1 MRRNREGH
9 DRGRRL
15 IFVPPQPLQLV
26 ARPDL
31 RRPPAVRI
39 RRDGLPAE
47 GLAAR
52 AAHGRGV
59 AVRGVRRDPGRAA
72 PVPLRVHE
80 GAARGTAAGHGE
92 RIPPIDRRSDGD
104 QLRGR
109 PRGMHRRGRR
119 NALGIPEA
127 VLGDGAPRRGVR
139 EARASLGRH
148 FEGQPAPRG
157 RARPDGRGTD
167 GPLSGPA
174 APRRPRVRTSP
185 ESGGGGE
192 GGPPVRGYLVCAIA
206 STGEE
211 VVPGGPRDVPRP
223 AGRGVRPTLGV
234 RQEPR
239 VRRVSVA
246 PDRSAPDGG
255 HGPPGQAGVPGER
268 DENGA
273 PDGTRRAHDPR
284 RPHTGRGP
292 EAKRVPRIPRQGREG
307 LAMKIGEIVAASV
320 IDGLVAKL
328 QLGNPEELKIAF
340 PVIVEGAR
348 YDFYCLV
355 EDVLNEESDIADQL
369 AGSTIAD
376 VIVPRPE
383 THEGYGGPIFYSK
396 AKLRMIQLV
405 DRETKKLSEPQT
417 IPPYFSSCRH
427 ATRDDVERIYEV
439 TDTSATLGTI
449 TGVEPFHVQLDMKKL
464 VEKPFAI
471 FGRTGT
477 GKSILNKLV
486 CAGILSKDVGSVLI
500 FDMHSEYGVFSATD
514 KTEGLKFFFPGKV
527 EIFSLDPK
535 NREAKPFVL
544 DTGEITPED
553 LIVALQDLTA
563 PMVDTLY
570 EIAKT
575 RGGRDLISA
584 VKDATMDM
592 LGSERAHEMTLQGLK
607 RRIGRLDRLPFLRAM
622 TQAKDAFAHIL
633 AAIRDGK
640 SVVLDF
646 GDYGTDQ
653 MVYLFVAN
661 ILSRRLFELYTE
673 RNEEYPRLVLFLEE
687 AHKFLSPEIA
697 PYAHTFSR
705 LARETRKFN
714 LILALVDQRPSRIS
728 DEVRSQL
735 ANRLV
740 MSLKEPSDVEAALAG
755 VPDKKMWENI
765 IAKLPLRTVA
775 VIGDAIRIPTVID
788 VLTYDDLNVRE
799 HILGAG
805 MIDEGTVREIAK
817 RADDVFGRG

>member
-1 MRRNREGH
+1 
-9 DRGRRL
+9 
-15 IFVPPQPLQLV
+15 
-26 ARPDL
+26 
-31 RRPPAVRI
+31 
-39 RRDGLPAE
+39 
-47 GLAAR
+47 
-52 AAHGRGV
+52 
-59 AVRGVRRDPGRAA
+59 
-72 PVPLRVHE
+72 
-80 GAARGTAAGHGE
+80 
-92 RIPPIDRRSDGD
+92 
-104 QLRGR
+104 
-109 PRGMHRRGRR
+109 
-119 NALGIPEA
+119 
-127 VLGDGAPRRGVR
+127 
-139 EARASLGRH
+139 
-148 FEGQPAPRG
+148 
-157 RARPDGRGTD
+157 
-167 GPLSGPA
+167 
-174 APRRPRVRTSP
+174 
-185 ESGGGGE
+185 
-192 GGPPVRGYLVCAIA
+192 
-206 STGEE
+206 
-211 VVPGGPRDVPRP
+211 
-223 AGRGVRPTLGV
+223 
-234 RQEPR
+234 
-239 VRRVSVA
+239 
-246 PDRSAPDGG
+246 
-255 HGPPGQAGVPGER
+255 
-268 DENGA
+268 
-273 PDGTRRAHDPR
+273 
-284 RPHTGRGP
+284 
-292 EAKRVPRIPRQGREG
+292 
-307 LAMKIGEIVAASV
+307 MKIGEIVAASV

-417 IPPYFSSCRH
+417 IPPYFSPCRH

-449 TGVEPFHVQLDMKKL
+449 TGVEPFHVQLDMKQL

-500 FDMHSEYGVFSATD
+500 FDMHGEYGIFSATD

-527 EIFSLDPK
+527 EIFSLDAK

-570 EIAKT
+570 EIAKS

-584 VKDATMDM
+584 VKDATMEM
-592 LGSERAHEMTLQGLK
+592 LGSDRTHEMTLQGLK
-607 RRIGRLDRLPFLRAM
+607 RRIGRLDRLPFLKPM
-622 TQAKDAFAHIL
+622 QNKDAFAHIL
-633 AAIRDGK
+633 AAIKENK

-646 GDYGTDQ
+646 GDFGTDQ

-661 ILSRRLFELYTE
+661 ILSRRLFDLYTE
-673 RNEEYPRLVLFLEE
+673 RNEDFPRLVLFLEE

-714 LILALVDQRPSRIS
+714 LILALIDQRPSRIS

-788 VLTYDDLNVRE
+788 VLEYDDLNVRE
-799 HILGAG
+799 HILGVG
-805 MIDEGTVREIAK
+805 VVDEGEIREIAK

>member
-1 MRRNREGH
+1 
-9 DRGRRL
+9 
-15 IFVPPQPLQLV
+15 
-26 ARPDL
+26 
-31 RRPPAVRI
+31 
-39 RRDGLPAE
+39 
-47 GLAAR
+47 
-52 AAHGRGV
+52 
-59 AVRGVRRDPGRAA
+59 
-72 PVPLRVHE
+72 
-80 GAARGTAAGHGE
+80 
-92 RIPPIDRRSDGD
+92 
-104 QLRGR
+104 
-109 PRGMHRRGRR
+109 
-119 NALGIPEA
+119 
-127 VLGDGAPRRGVR
+127 
-139 EARASLGRH
+139 
-148 FEGQPAPRG
+148 
-157 RARPDGRGTD
+157 
-167 GPLSGPA
+167 
-174 APRRPRVRTSP
+174 
-185 ESGGGGE
+185 
-192 GGPPVRGYLVCAIA
+192 
-206 STGEE
+206 
-211 VVPGGPRDVPRP
+211 
-223 AGRGVRPTLGV
+223 
-234 RQEPR
+234 
-239 VRRVSVA
+239 
-246 PDRSAPDGG
+246 
-255 HGPPGQAGVPGER
+255 
-268 DENGA
+268 
-273 PDGTRRAHDPR
+273 
-284 RPHTGRGP
+284 
-292 EAKRVPRIPRQGREG
+292 
-307 LAMKIGEIVAASV
+307 MKIGEIVAASV
-320 IDGLVAKL
+320 IEGLVAKL

-369 AGSTIAD
+369 AGSPIAD

-405 DRETKKLSEPQT
+405 DRETKKLGEPQT
-417 IPPYFSSCRH
+417 IPPYFSPCRH

-449 TGVEPFHVQLDMKKL
+449 TGVEPFYVQLDMNKL

-486 CAGILSKDVGSVLI
+486 CAGILSRDVGSVLI
-500 FDMHSEYGVFSATD
+500 FDMHGEYGVFSATD
-514 KTEGLKFFFPGKV
+514 NTEGLKFFFPGKV
-527 EIFSLDPK
+527 EILSLDPK
-535 NREAKPFVL
+535 NKEARPFVL
-544 DTGEITPED
+544 DPREITPED
-553 LIVALQDLTA
+553 LIVALQDLTS

-570 EIAKT
+570 EIAKG
-575 RGGRDLISA
+575 RAGRDLIST
-584 VKDATMDM
+584 VKEASMEV
-592 LGSERAHEMTLQGLK
+592 LGSERAHEMSLQGLK
-607 RRIGRLDRLPFLRAM
+607 RRIGRLDRLPFLKE
-622 TQAKDAFAHIL
+622 TKEGKDAFHHIL
-633 AAIRDGK
+633 AAIREGK

-661 ILSRRLFELYTE
+661 LLSRRLFDLYTE
-673 RNEEYPRLVLFLEE
+673 KNEDYPRLVLFLEE

-788 VLTYDDLNVRE
+788 VLDYDNENVRE
-799 HILGAG
+799 HVIGSRSV
-805 MIDEGTVREIAK
+805 DEGRLQEIAK

>member
-1 MRRNREGH
+1 
-9 DRGRRL
+9 
-15 IFVPPQPLQLV
+15 
-26 ARPDL
+26 
-31 RRPPAVRI
+31 
-39 RRDGLPAE
+39 
-47 GLAAR
+47 
-52 AAHGRGV
+52 
-59 AVRGVRRDPGRAA
+59 
-72 PVPLRVHE
+72 
-80 GAARGTAAGHGE
+80 
-92 RIPPIDRRSDGD
+92 
-104 QLRGR
+104 
-109 PRGMHRRGRR
+109 
-119 NALGIPEA
+119 
-127 VLGDGAPRRGVR
+127 
-139 EARASLGRH
+139 
-148 FEGQPAPRG
+148 
-157 RARPDGRGTD
+157 
-167 GPLSGPA
+167 
-174 APRRPRVRTSP
+174 
-185 ESGGGGE
+185 
-192 GGPPVRGYLVCAIA
+192 
-206 STGEE
+206 
-211 VVPGGPRDVPRP
+211 
-223 AGRGVRPTLGV
+223 
-234 RQEPR
+234 
-239 VRRVSVA
+239 
-246 PDRSAPDGG
+246 
-255 HGPPGQAGVPGER
+255 
-268 DENGA
+268 
-273 PDGTRRAHDPR
+273 
-284 RPHTGRGP
+284 
-292 EAKRVPRIPRQGREG
+292 
-307 LAMKIGEIVAASV
+307 MKIGEIVAASV

-427 ATRDDVERIYEV
+427 ATREDVERIYEV

-449 TGVEPFHVQLDMKKL
+449 TGVEPFHVKLDMKQL

-486 CAGILSKDVGSVLI
+486 CAGILSTDVGSVLI

-544 DTGEITPED
+544 DTREITPED

-570 EIAKT
+570 EIWKS

-584 VKDATMDM
+584 VKEASMEI

-607 RRIGRLDRLPFLRAM
+607 RRIGRLDRLPFLKAM
-622 TQAKDAFAHIL
+622 TEGKDAFAHIL
-633 AAIRDGK
+633 AAIRDQK

-646 GDYGTDQ
+646 GDFGTDQ

-673 RNEEYPRLVLFLEE
+673 KNEDYPRLVLFLEE

-714 LILALVDQRPSRIS
+714 LILALIDQRPSRIS

-788 VLTYDDLNVRE
+788 VLDYDDLNVRE

-805 MIDEGTVREIAK
+805 VVDEGVLREIGK

>member
-1 MRRNREGH
+1 MGCRGGCTGPEARPRQLRRRHAPGTRAAREASPGRPSPPGGSPGVPHVPMRRNREGH

-15 IFVPPQPLQLV
+15 VFVPPQPPELV
-26 ARPDL
+26 PAPEL
-31 RRPPAVRI
+31 RRPPAVRV
-39 RRDGLPAE
+39 RRDGFPAE

-59 AVRGVRRDPGRAA
+59 DVRRVRREPGRAA
-72 PVPLRVHE
+72 PVPLRIHE
-80 GAARGTAAGHGE
+80 RAARGTAAGHGE
-92 RIPPIDRRSDGD
+92 RIPPPDRRSDGH
-104 QLRGR
+104 QLRRR
-109 PRGMHRRGRR
+109 PRGLHRCGRR
-119 NALGIPEA
+119 DALGIPEA
-127 VLGDGAPRRGVR
+127 VLSDAATRRGVR
-139 EARASLGRH
+139 EARAPPGRQL
-148 FEGQPAPRG
+148 EGQSAPSV
-157 RARPDGRGTD
+157 RARPDGRGAD

-174 APRRPRVRTSP
+174 ASRRPGVRPGS
-185 ESGGGGE
+185 ESRGDRE
-192 GGPPVRGYLVCAIA
+192 GGPPVRGHLLCPIA

-223 AGRGVRPTLGV
+223 SGRGVRPTLV
-234 RQEPR
+234 LRQKPR
-239 VRRVSVA
+239 VGRVSVA
-246 PDRSAPDGG
+246 PHRGSPNGG
-255 HGPPGQAGVPGER
+255 HGPPTEARVPGDR
-268 DENGA
+268 DEDGA
-273 PDGTRRAHDPR
+273 PDGARCPHDPGRAHA
-284 RPHTGRGP
+284 GRGA
-292 EAKRVPRIPRQGREG
+292 EAERVPRVPGQGREG
-307 LAMKIGEIVAASV
+307 PAMKIGEIVAASV

-439 TDTSATLGTI
+439 TETSATLGTI

-514 KTEGLKFFFPGKV
+514 KTESLKFFFPGKV

-544 DTGEITPED
+544 DT
-553 LIVALQDLTA
+553 
-563 PMVDTLY
+563 
-570 EIAKT
+570 
-575 RGGRDLISA
+575 
-584 VKDATMDM
+584 
-592 LGSERAHEMTLQGLK
+592 
-607 RRIGRLDRLPFLRAM
+607 
-622 TQAKDAFAHIL
+622 
-633 AAIRDGK
+633 
-640 SVVLDF
+640 

-788 VLTYDDLNVRE
+788 VLDYDNENVRE

-805 MIDEGTVREIAK
+805 VVDEGRLQEIAN

>member
-1 MRRNREGH
+1 
-9 DRGRRL
+9 
-15 IFVPPQPLQLV
+15 
-26 ARPDL
+26 
-31 RRPPAVRI
+31 
-39 RRDGLPAE
+39 
-47 GLAAR
+47 
-52 AAHGRGV
+52 
-59 AVRGVRRDPGRAA
+59 
-72 PVPLRVHE
+72 
-80 GAARGTAAGHGE
+80 
-92 RIPPIDRRSDGD
+92 
-104 QLRGR
+104 
-109 PRGMHRRGRR
+109 
-119 NALGIPEA
+119 
-127 VLGDGAPRRGVR
+127 
-139 EARASLGRH
+139 
-148 FEGQPAPRG
+148 
-157 RARPDGRGTD
+157 
-167 GPLSGPA
+167 
-174 APRRPRVRTSP
+174 
-185 ESGGGGE
+185 
-192 GGPPVRGYLVCAIA
+192 
-206 STGEE
+206 
-211 VVPGGPRDVPRP
+211 
-223 AGRGVRPTLGV
+223 
-234 RQEPR
+234 
-239 VRRVSVA
+239 
-246 PDRSAPDGG
+246 
-255 HGPPGQAGVPGER
+255 
-268 DENGA
+268 
-273 PDGTRRAHDPR
+273 
-284 RPHTGRGP
+284 
-292 EAKRVPRIPRQGREG
+292 
-307 LAMKIGEIVAASV
+307 MKIGEIVAASV
-320 IDGLVAKL
+320 IEGLVAKL

-417 IPPYFSSCRH
+417 IPPYFSACRH
-427 ATRDDVERIYEV
+427 ATRADVERIYEI
-439 TDTSATLGTI
+439 TDTSSTLGTI

-464 VEKPFAI
+464 AEKPFAI

-486 CAGILSKDVGSVLI
+486 CAGIISRDAGSVLI
-500 FDMHSEYGVFSATD
+500 FDMHGEYGVFSSTD
-514 KTEGLKFFFPGKV
+514 NTEGLKFFFPGKV
-527 EIFSLDPK
+527 EILSLDPK
-535 NREAKPFVL
+535 NKEARPFVL
-544 DTGEITPED
+544 DPREITPED

-570 EIAKT
+570 EIAKG
-575 RGGRDLISA
+575 RAGRDLIST
-584 VKDATMDM
+584 VKESSMEV
-592 LGSERAHEMTLQGLK
+592 LGSERAHEMSLQGLK
-607 RRIGRLDRLPFLRAM
+607 RRIGRLDRLPFLKE
-622 TQAKDAFAHIL
+622 TKEGKDAFHHIL
-633 AAIRDGK
+633 AAIREGK

-661 ILSRRLFELYTE
+661 ILSRRLFDLYTE
-673 RNEEYPRLVLFLEE
+673 RNEEFPRLVLFLEE

-788 VLTYDDLNVRE
+788 VLDYDNENVRE

-805 MIDEGTVREIAK
+805 VVDEGRLQEIAK